1 MKIVLDSNYNINNI
15 IDSDNIEV
23 IKIKKINELNN
34 IDDLDII
41 FISKIEN
48 KNDYK
53 VLLKYLKKLKNK
65 VLIINDNNKYLRRI
79 FLRNLDIYRYGNNI
93 YDDIEYIKNKEN
105 IIFKY
110 DNNKYTINTLNEEIL
125 GYIIIGLLFG
135 EDINEVINILE
146 KTN

>member
-15 IDSDNIEV
+15 IDSNNIEV
-23 IKIKKINELNN
+23 IKIDNVDELNN

-53 VLLKYLKKLKNK
+53 ILLKYLKKIKNK

-110 DNNKYTINTLNEEIL
+110 DSNKYTINTLNEEIL

-135 EDINEVINILE
+135 EDINEIINILE